1 MVTNKMKYLRT
12 KHGNKNLQNKL
23 LYSLRAFSFKK
34 IKILIYLIYNGN
46 LNIYRF
52 ANPYLKP
59 VESTLVRHVQS
70 SQDHTKLDEGIF

>member
-1 MVTNKMKYLRT
+1 ML
-12 KHGNKNLQNKL
+12 HCKNLKNED
-23 LYSLRAFSFKK
+23 FKQQK
-34 IKILIYLIYNGN
+34 VVKCYQPNPPPHIYLIYNGN

-52 ANPYLKP
+52 ADPYLKP